1 MIASFAATPSSISSG
16 QSSTLSWSTKNT
28 TSVTIDRGIGGVAL
42 SGNVQV
48 QPTATTTYTLT
59 ASGAAGTVSGTTTVV
74 VGQPSCTPP
83 AVTLSGGGSCH
94 PQASSACTVGFSAAA
109 SGSAT
114 LQYQWGGCCS
124 GSGANGTCSISQPGS
139 ATCSITVSNSCGSAS
154 AQGSA
159 SGTNAAPTVSAAGGG
174 SCHPRP
180 GSPCSTNVSASGS
193 DPDGDPITYTWS
205 GCASGSG
212 ANSTCSV
219 SQLGSNTATVK
230 ATDPFGASRTAN
242 VGSQGTNQGPNVT
255 GGQTWTGAN
264 FGCRTARATK
274 TDPDG
279 DSLTCQ
285 WAVGD
290 GGAGQCRPN
299 CGGCGPGDDTCAG
312 SNDPAVPQESCTIAI
327 TCTDPWGV
335 SESEM
340 WTINRF

>member
-1 MIASFAATPSSISSG
+1 M
-16 QSSTLSWSTKNT
+16 
-28 TSVTIDRGIGGVAL
+28 
-42 SGNVQV
+42 
-48 QPTATTTYTLT
+48 
-59 ASGAAGTVSGTTTVV
+59 
-74 VGQPSCTPP
+74 
-83 AVTLSGGGSCH
+83 
-94 PQASSACTVGFSAAA
+94 
-109 SGSAT
+109 
-114 LQYQWGGCCS
+114 
-124 GSGANGTCSISQPGS
+124 
-139 ATCSITVSNSCGSAS
+139 
-154 AQGSA
+154 
-159 SGTNAAPTVSAAGGG
+159 
-174 SCHPRP
+174 
-180 GSPCSTNVSASGS
+180 SASGS
-193 DPDGDPITYTWS
+193 DPDGDPISYTWS

-255 GGQTWTGAN
+255 GSQTWNAAG
-264 FGCRTARATK
+264 FSCRTARATK

-279 DSLTCQ
+279 DPLTCQ

-312 SNDPAVPQESCTIAI
+312 SNDPAVPQDACTIAI

-335 SESEM
+335 SESET